1 MSLLARYSCLAAAVL
16 GAGCV
21 HYTPQ
26 PLTAAQ
32 TARSLE
38 SRTLSD
44 AGLRGFITADS
55 PRLAQPWPRQRWDLS
70 ALTLAGFYWHPSL
83 EVARANVDIAKA
95 GLITAGMR
103 PNPTVAFAPKYT
115 SMGTQPWTLGLS
127 LDIPIETA
135 GKRGHRLAQA
145 RQITEASR
153 IMVAET
159 GWKVRSGVR
168 AALLNE
174 LLAQRDVELLQ
185 SEITTREQVLV
196 LMEQRFAVGEISRT
210 ELEAAR
216 TQLVQARVALRA
228 AEGRAQEFRVVVAT
242 ALGVPPSAVAGL
254 SFEWPDLERLPGAD
268 VLSVSKVQSAGLLN
282 RLDVRRAL
290 AEYEVTERALQLAI
304 ARQYPDVR
312 LQPGY
317 QFDQGQDRFALGL
330 ALELPVLN
338 QNQGPIAE
346 AQARRAKSAADF
358 LALQAQ
364 IIGELHRAQ
373 AQYQG
378 ALAELHEVEGSLSEI
393 QQRTE
398 KLTQRAVELGESDR
412 LALTS
417 VQLQRIIVSRA
428 RLDALRRAQTALG
441 ALEDAVQRPLTV
453 AGGLP
458 SSFPQ
463 N

>member
-1 MSLLARYSCLAAAVL
+1 MSRLARYSCLAAAVL

-32 TARSLE
+32 TVRSLE
-38 SRTLSD
+38 SRTLGD
-44 AGLRGFITADS
+44 AGLRGFISANS
-55 PRLAQPWPRQRWDLS
+55 PRLAQPWPRQEWDLS
-70 ALTLAGFYWHPSL
+70 ALTLAGFYFHPSL
-83 EVARANVDIAKA
+83 EVARANVDVAKA
-95 GLITAGMR
+95 GIVTAGMR
-103 PNPTVAFAPKYT
+103 PNPTAGFTPKYT
-115 SMGTQPWTLGLS
+115 SLATLPWTLGWS
-127 LDIPIETA
+127 FDIPIETA

-153 IMVAET
+153 LMVAET

-168 AALLNE
+168 AALLNV
-174 LLAQRDVELLQ
+174 LLTQRDLELLQ
-185 SEITTREQVLV
+185 TEITTRAKVLE
-196 LMEQRFAVGEISRT
+196 LMEQRFEVGEISRT
-210 ELEAAR
+210 EVEAAR
-216 TQLVQARVALRA
+216 TQWVQARVALKA
-228 AEGRAQEFRVVVAT
+228 TEGRVQEFRVVVAT
-242 ALGVPPSAVAGL
+242 ALGVPPSAVADIGL
-254 SFEWPDLERLPGAD
+254 EWPDFDELPGAE
-268 VLSVSKVQSAGLLN
+268 VLSAHKVQSAGLLN

-290 AEYEVTERALQLAI
+290 AEYEVTERALQVAI

-317 QFDQGQDRFALGL
+317 QFSNKQSTFAFGL

-346 AQARRAKSAADF
+346 AQARRSKSAADF

-364 IIGELHRAQ
+364 IIGELHRAR

-378 ALAELHEVEGSLSEI
+378 ALAELREVETSLSEI
-393 QQRTE
+393 QHRTE

-441 ALEDAVQRPLTV
+441 ALEDAVQRPLTA

-458 SSFPQ
+458 SSFPT